1 MRTAGGGGG
10 GEPSRSAQIAAG
22 LRDGFNQQ
30 GARRLVN
37 GVIVGGRAPPPL
49 NFGGGGGGGPHRGYP
64 GNPDDGPLP
73 RTAPKPPKTTQYRR
87 RYFQENGEDDG
98 GEFGDPEYDWDGEG
112 EEPPPSEPRG
122 WARGDSSIGVPDGA
136 SDLITDAS
144 ADEAIP
150 PNPEHEHTSRACR
163 VFRNSL
169 LHLPRGIHFPRLA
182 ERVVLHPN
190 IRRFR
195 ALCFGKSPADTAKF
209 WRKAPR
215 AGPEA
220 DLGPAEQDE
229 DLVEEPERPRP
240 RPRDQDELTAVFKQ
254 LAETIGKAVGK
265 GKGSGGNPD
274 PRMPQVRRSEG

>member
-1 MRTAGGGGG
+1 M
-10 GEPSRSAQIAAG
+10 
-22 LRDGFNQQ
+22 
-30 GARRLVN
+30 
-37 GVIVGGRAPPPL
+37 
-49 NFGGGGGGGPHRGYP
+49 
-64 GNPDDGPLP
+64 
-73 RTAPKPPKTTQYRR
+73 
-87 RYFQENGEDDG
+87 
-98 GEFGDPEYDWDGEG
+98 
-112 EEPPPSEPRG
+112 
-122 WARGDSSIGVPDGA
+122 
-136 SDLITDAS
+136 
-144 ADEAIP
+144 IP
-150 PNPEHEHTSRACR
+150 PNPDHEHTSRACR

-215 AGPEA
+215 AGPDA
-220 DLGPAEQDE
+220 DLGPAEQEE
-229 DLVEEPERPRP
+229 DPFEELERPRP

-274 PRMPQVRRSEG
+274 PEECPKYPGVKGDYLQYRRRSPHGCTSVSPNEQNGERSTSGGRDLSWTSIQRYQIHRPWLPNTSKLCISNSGSSIQNRC